1 MRTYCEAMMNKTL
14 KKAVNL
20 RINQA
25 LIDEAKA
32 LKINLSQT
40 LETSLIE
47 ILREKQKEAWLQD
60 NQSAVA
66 AYNQRIEEK
75 GVFSDGLRQ
84 F

>member
-1 MRTYCEAMMNKTL
+1 MHKVL

-20 RINQA
+20 RINQH
-25 LIDEAKA
+25 LIDEAKT

-47 ILREKQKEAWLQD
+47 VLRKKKKEAWLQD
-60 NQSAVA
+60 NKGAVA
-66 AYNQRIEEK
+66 AYNQRIKEN
-75 GVFSDGLRQ
+75 GVFSDRLRQ

>member
-1 MRTYCEAMMNKTL
+1 MMSKTL

-20 RINQA
+20 RISQT

-32 LKINLSQT
+32 LNINLSQT

-60 NQSAVA
+60 NQDAVA

>member
-1 MRTYCEAMMNKTL
+1 MNKPL

-20 RINQA
+20 RINES

-60 NQSAVA
+60 NQSAVT

>member
-1 MRTYCEAMMNKTL
+1 MSKTL

-20 RINQA
+20 RISQT

-32 LKINLSQT
+32 LNINLSQT

-60 NQSAVA
+60 NQDAVA

-75 GVFSDGLRQ
+75 GMFSDGLRQ

>member
-1 MRTYCEAMMNKTL
+1 MNKTL

-25 LIDEAKA
+25 LIDEAKD

-60 NQSAVA
+60 NQDAVA

>member
-1 MRTYCEAMMNKTL
+1 MSKVA

-20 RINQA
+20 RINQT

-40 LETSLIE
+40 LETSLVE

-60 NQSAVA
+60 NKGAVA
-66 AYNQRIEEK
+66 SYNQRIEEQ
-75 GVFSDGLRQ
+75 GVFSNGLRQ

>member
-1 MRTYCEAMMNKTL
+1 MRKPL

-20 RINQA
+20 RIHQH
-25 LIDEAKA
+25 LIDEAKT
-32 LKINLSQT
+32 LNINLSQT

-47 ILREKQKEAWLQD
+47 ILRQKQQEAWLKD
-60 NQSAVA
+60 NQDAVA
-66 AYNQRIEEK
+66 SYNQRIEEK

>member
-1 MRTYCEAMMNKTL
+1 MSKTA

-40 LETSLIE
+40 LETSLVE

-60 NQSAVA
+60 NQDAVA
-66 AYNQRIEEK
+66 SYNQRIEK
-75 GVFSDGLRQ
+75 QGVFSNGLRQ

>member
-1 MRTYCEAMMNKTL
+1 MRVYCEVMMNKTL

-20 RINQA
+20 RIKQT

-75 GVFSDGLRQ
+75 GVFSDGFRQ

>member
-1 MRTYCEAMMNKTL
+1 MRKPL

-20 RINQA
+20 RIHQH

-32 LKINLSQT
+32 LNINLSQT

-47 ILREKQKEAWLQD
+47 ILRQKQQEAWLKD
-60 NQSAVA
+60 NQDAVA
-66 AYNQRIEEK
+66 SYNQRIEEK